1 MKQQNVREVTVSD
14 RTLAVC
20 AAGRE
25 APLTFRER
33 TRIAEILSG
42 AGVDAIELP
51 AMTRPRE
58 ETVVNRT
65 IALAA
70 GEVAVKIPVTCE
82 EGVVAAYES
91 IRDAIHPVLQVVMPT
106 STLGMEYRL
115 HKKAHAARD
124 YAVSLCRAARE
135 IAPAVEFVAED
146 ASRAEPAFLS
156 ELMQDV
162 IAVGVTSF
170 VLCDDAGNWLPEEAA
185 ATVRALVTPACSLLI
200 RPAMSLGLASAVAAA
215 ALTAGAAGVVT
226 GIGGGSYPAA
236 AFSDL
241 LTARGET
248 LGLSSRLVATAIHRE
263 TEEIDRTAGGVGG
276 KRQDPIAARI
286 ALGADA
292 TVGEVSD
299 ACNAL
304 GYELSDED
312 IAHVV
317 REVQRVAE
325 KKESIDAR
333 ELEAIVAT
341 AAMQVPSTYHLVS
354 YLVSTGNVISPM
366 AEVTLKTGERTQS
379 GVSMGDGP
387 IDAAFRALE
396 QIIGHHYELDDFEI
410 QSVTEGRGAVG
421 SALVKLRHDGRLY
434 AGQGIS
440 TDIIGASVRAY
451 LNALNKII
459 YEDGRE

>member
-1 MKQQNVREVTVSD
+1 M
-14 RTLAVC
+14 
-20 AAGRE
+20 
-25 APLTFRER
+25 
-33 TRIAEILSG
+33 
-42 AGVDAIELP
+42 
-51 AMTRPRE
+51 
-58 ETVVNRT
+58 
-65 IALAA
+65 
-70 GEVAVKIPVTCE
+70 
-82 EGVVAAYES
+82 
-91 IRDAIHPVLQVVMPT
+91 
-106 STLGMEYRL
+106 
-115 HKKAHAARD
+115 
-124 YAVSLCRAARE
+124 
-135 IAPAVEFVAED
+135 
-146 ASRAEPAFLS
+146 
-156 ELMQDV
+156 
-162 IAVGVTSF
+162 
-170 VLCDDAGNWLPEEAA
+170 
-185 ATVRALVTPACSLLI
+185 
-200 RPAMSLGLASAVAAA
+200 
-215 ALTAGAAGVVT
+215 
-226 GIGGGSYPAA
+226 
-236 AFSDL
+236 
-241 LTARGET
+241 
-248 LGLSSRLVATAIHRE
+248 
-263 TEEIDRTAGGVGG
+263 
-276 KRQDPIAARI
+276 
-286 ALGADA
+286 
-292 TVGEVSD
+292 
-299 ACNAL
+299 
-304 GYELSDED
+304 
-312 IAHVV
+312 

>member
-1 MKQQNVREVTVSD
+1 MEKQDVRQVTVSD

-20 AAGRE
+20 AGGRE
-25 APLTFRER
+25 TPLTFRER
-33 TRIAEILSG
+33 MRIAAILCG

-51 AMTRPRE
+51 ELTRPRE
-58 ETVVNRT
+58 ETVMNRA

-70 GEVAVKIPVTCE
+70 GEVAVKIPVFGE
-82 EGVVAAYES
+82 EGIAAAYES
-91 IRDAIHPVLQVVMPT
+91 IRDARHPVLQVVVPT
-106 STLGMEYRL
+106 STLQMEYRL
-115 HKKAHAARD
+115 HKKAPMVLS
-124 YAVSLCRAARE
+124 YAESLCRAARAV
-135 IAPAVEFVAED
+135 APAVELVAED
-146 ASRAEPAFLS
+146 ASRADISFLS
-156 ELMQDV
+156 EL
-162 IAVGVTSF
+162 ASKACEAGATSF
-170 VLCDDAGNWLPEEAA
+170 VLCDDAGTWLPEEAA
-185 ATVRALVTPACSLLI
+185 SVTRTLATPACPVLVRASN
-200 RPAMSLGLASAVAAA
+200 RLGLASAVALS

-226 GIGGGSYPAA
+226 GMGGASFPVASL
-236 AFSDL
+236 SDL
-241 LTARGET
+241 LAARGET
-248 LGLSSRLVATAIHRE
+248 IGLCCRLAVTEIHRDA
-263 TEEIDRTAGGVGG
+263 EEIHRTAGGIGG
-276 KRQDPIAARI
+276 KMQDPVAARI
-286 ALGADA
+286 ALGAGAALD
-292 TVGEVSD
+292 EVAD
-299 ACNAL
+299 ACAAL

-312 IAHVV
+312 LGHVA

-325 KKESIDAR
+325 KKETVGAR

-341 AAMQVPSTYHLVS
+341 AAMQVPSTYRMES

-366 AEVTLKTGERTQS
+366 AEVTLKTGDRTVS

-421 SALVKLRHDGRLY
+421 SALVKLRHDGKLY

-459 YEDGRE
+459 YEDVRE